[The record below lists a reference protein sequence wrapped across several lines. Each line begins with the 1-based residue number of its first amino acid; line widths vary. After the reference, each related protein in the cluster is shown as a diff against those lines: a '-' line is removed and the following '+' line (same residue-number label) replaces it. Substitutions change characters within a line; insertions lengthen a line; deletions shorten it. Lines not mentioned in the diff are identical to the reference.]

1 MEIEWENGK
10 VASQMKVEKTEMS
23 GVRKQ
28 PNTVPITRVPRRFH
42 IIILTLAICLTFPFA
57 AAQEFHGSLRGIV
70 LDASQARIPSA
81 TIVLQAAESSLEIRT
96 VSDEHGDF
104 RIDSLVPGNYHL
116 VVNAKGFAKAR
127 SEVTVMVS
135 SVRDV
140 TVVMTPSA
148 VRQTVTVQGQA
159 SSITTDPTDTASAIH
174 QGVVTAQDLETIP
187 LAARSFA
194 NIAYLVPGTEP
205 VEPSDPTKA
214 RITAVS
220 TGGSSGLN
228 NALSVDGGDNSDD
241 YIGGFLQNFSP
252 DVIQEFNFRTA
263 QEDADTGRTTA
274 GSVVITTKH
283 GTDDWHGDLAVYERA
298 GALNARF
305 PIDNPPPNPKQPFS
319 RQNYIGTMG
328 GPILKGKFWFF
339 TSFEMVHED
348 ASIAYSPASLT
359 QFHALSQLA
368 AQGLVD
374 VNGNLVNSIAAPNNV
389 PVPFRDYL
397 GTTRLDWA
405 QSSSSQWFLR
415 AAVDS
420 YTTQNAFVQQGALPS
435 TGAESHNNYMNL
447 VLSEQHRFG
456 PTWLGSFVF
465 DASSL
470 HLTESRNSN
479 LGFALAFP
487 FTATSSTISGLETF
501 GDNQFVTPITAFPIL
516 RNQQKYQFKYTV
528 THAWNQ
534 HVPRFGADFIHEPVL
549 SGALPGTAENFAT
562 LGLNPTDYLANPSQF
577 TTDLT
582 ACSTNPS
589 PNITPGTTCAII
601 PPGNGSFSQNV
612 QRLGLFAE
620 DSWRVRSNLTI
631 NYGLRYD
638 TTFGLFT
645 AQDRSQVENPGLLTL
660 AAAQI
665 PLVSGVP
672 HDYRG
677 AVAPRLGI
685 AYSPGQST
693 NTVIRAGF
701 GLYYND
707 LAQNG
712 WVTAFQA
719 VNEPTGPCEFSGT
732 ALTGPGCL
740 PPAANIG
747 PIGTVPGSGAIID
760 PHYKT
765 PYAIHATAGI
775 QHAFNSKWM
784 LSADFTHEEGNHA
797 YRRYQYQAGF
807 TLFSPLFSPGNNCPV
822 SEDVIDCQRNNIP
835 NLTVFKSDNR
845 SSYNALLIHLQ
856 GNVSRRFNLVANY
869 TLSRGSTWGCVLG
882 ELFDYVNGVCN
893 PLNPFGKGDYG
904 PSGEDVLS
912 RFVLA
917 GTLKVP
923 GGFELTTLM
932 QAESARPFTLTT
944 TVPVTGLGD
953 SVDDR
958 AVVNGV
964 STNLDQLR
972 GTPYIQVDVR
982 VSRPIYFHERW
993 ALTPFIEFFNLFNRN
1008 NPGANYVTNVAALP
1022 VPQSQVAAGNIT
1034 DICTNPACTTTTP
1047 ITSLNQLRV
1056 PGGALGDFFGPGTTV
1071 GIPFA
1076 AQIGARLTF

>member
-1 MEIEWENGK
+1 MC
-10 VASQMKVEKTEMS
+10 V
-23 GVRKQ
+23 
-28 PNTVPITRVPRRFH
+28 
-42 IIILTLAICLTFPFA
+42 ICHDC
-57 AAQEFHGSLRGIV
+57 AAQEFQGSVRGV
-70 LDASQARIPSA
+70 VQDATQARMPSA
-81 TIVLQAAESSLEIRT
+81 TVVLHAAEFSVEIHT
-96 VSDEHGDF
+96 VSNEHGEF
-104 RIDSLVPGNYHL
+104 RVDNLIPGIYHV
-116 VVNAKGFAKAR
+116 VVNAKGFAEAR
-127 SEVTVMVS
+127 S
-135 SVRDV
+135 DV
-140 TVVMTPSA
+140 TVVVST
-148 VRQTVTVQGQA
+148 VRDITVALRPGPIEQVVTVEAQA
-159 SSITTDPTDTASAIH
+159 SSITTEPIDATSAVH
-174 QGVVTAQDLETIP
+174 QGVVMARDLETIP

-228 NALSVDGGDNSDD
+228 NELSVDGGDNSDD

-252 DVIQEFNFRTA
+252 DAIQEFAFRTA
-263 QEDADTGRTTA
+263 QMDADTGRTTA

-283 GTDDWHGDLAVYERA
+283 GTEDWHGEAAFYERA
-298 GALNARF
+298 AALNARF

-319 RQNYIGTMG
+319 RQNYVGTIG
-328 GPILKGKFWFF
+328 GPILKGKLWFF

-348 ASIAYSPASLT
+348 ASIAYSPVSLA
-359 QFHALSQLA
+359 QFNALSQFA
-368 AQGLVD
+368 AEGLVD
-374 VNGNLVNSIAAPNNV
+374 VNGTVVNSVAVPNNV

-397 GTTRLDWA
+397 ATTRFDWA
-405 QSSSSQWFLR
+405 QSSKSQWFLR
-415 AAVDS
+415 AAMDNF
-420 YTTQNAFVQQGALPS
+420 TTHNAFVQQGALPS
-435 TGAESHNNYMNL
+435 TGAVSHNNYMNL
-447 VLSEQHRFG
+447 VLSEQYRFSS
-456 PTWLGSFVF
+456 TWLGSFVF

-528 THAWNQ
+528 THSWGQ
-534 HVPRFGADFIHEPVL
+534 HVPRFGIDFIHEPVL
-549 SGALPGTAENFAT
+549 SGALPDTAENFLTFA
-562 LGLNPTDYLANPSQF
+562 LNPTDYLADPNQF

-582 ACSTNPS
+582 ACSPNPS

-601 PPGNGSFSQNV
+601 PPSNGSFSQNV
-612 QRLGLFAE
+612 QRLGFFAE
-620 DSWRVRSNLTI
+620 DSWRVRPNLTI

-645 AQDRSQVENPGLLTL
+645 SQDRSQAENPALLTL
-660 AAAQI
+660 AAGQM
-665 PLVSGVP
+665 PLVNGVP

-701 GLYYND
+701 GLFYND

-719 VNEPTGPCEFSGT
+719 LNQPTGPCEFSGGE
-732 ALTGPGCL
+732 LTGPGCL
-740 PPAANIG
+740 PPAAVSG
-747 PIGTVPGSGAIID
+747 PIGTVSGSGAIID
-760 PHYKT
+760 RHYKT
-765 PYAIHATAGI
+765 PYAIHATAGV
-775 QHAFNSKWM
+775 QHAFNSEWM
-784 LSADFTHEEGNHA
+784 LSADFTHEEGNHG

-807 TLFSPLFSPGNNCPV
+807 TLFSPLFSPGNNCPA
-822 SEDVIDCQRNNIP
+822 SEDAIDCQRNNIP
-835 NLTVFKSDNR
+835 NITVFKSDNR

-893 PLNPFGKGDYG
+893 PLHPFGKGDYG

-923 GGFELTTLM
+923 GGFELTTLT
-932 QAESARPFTLTT
+932 QAESARAFTLTT
-944 TVPVTGLGD
+944 TVPVTGLGN

-964 STNLDQLR
+964 PTNLDQLR
-972 GTPYIQVDVR
+972 GTPYIQVDLR
-982 VSRPIYFHERW
+982 VSRPIYSHERW
-993 ALTPFIEFFNLFNRN
+993 TFIPFIEFFNLFNRN

-1034 DICTNPACTTTTP
+1034 DSCTNPACTTTKP
-1047 ITSLNQLRV
+1047 ITSLNQLRF